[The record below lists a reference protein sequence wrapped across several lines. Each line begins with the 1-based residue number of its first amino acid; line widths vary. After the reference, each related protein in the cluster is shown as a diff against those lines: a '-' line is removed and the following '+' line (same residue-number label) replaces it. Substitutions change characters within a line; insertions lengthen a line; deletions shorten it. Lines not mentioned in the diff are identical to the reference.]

1 MRWAGSCVSGA
12 GPGIWGTKKMEERE
26 KDGGWDLEEEKQDVS
41 LGLLLACMKGE
52 RGKRLFSV
60 YQPGSLWAT

>member
-1 MRWAGSCVSGA
+1 
-12 GPGIWGTKKMEERE
+12 MEERE

>member
-1 MRWAGSCVSGA
+1 MDRQLCFWSW
-12 GPGIWGTKKMEERE
+12 PWNLGTKKMEERE